1 MHLKEVQHP
10 RAQEVLNKKPTILRP
25 KWGTDENNTDC
36 GVFLM
41 MHMENYNGENARNWN
56 LEFPTKEEGN
66 RYDLIKI
73 RMRFAAKMLSHEIN
87 IHREEISKQALEFA
101 DRNKEKKAREALIR
115 EAIRVKKKKT
125 LQEFQ
130 VPYDEDFWENSC
142 SRINVFVS

>member
-1 MHLKEVQHP
+1 MFSMHLKEVQHP
-10 RAQEVLNKKPTILRP
+10 RAKDVLNKKPTILTP
-25 KWGTDENNTDC
+25 KSGTDENSTDY

-66 RYDLIKI
+66 RYDLIKM

-87 IHREEISKQALEFA
+87 
-101 DRNKEKKAREALIR
+101 
-115 EAIRVKKKKT
+115 T
-125 LQEFQ
+125 MQEFQ

>member
-1 MHLKEVQHP
+1 YE
-10 RAQEVLNKKPTILRP
+10 
-25 KWGTDENNTDC
+25 
-36 GVFLM
+36 VFLM
-41 MHMENYNGENARNWN
+41 MHIENYNEENARNWN
-56 LEFPTKEEGN
+56 LEFPTEEEGN
-66 RYDLIKI
+66 RYDLIKM

-130 VPYDEDFWENSC
+130 VPYDEYFWENSC